1 MPNLPEILGCYQS
14 QKREKMGG
22 KGGSG
27 RDFTQRIDWL
37 ALRLDSARI
46 LIFPLDE
53 KHLPLPLQKI
63 VTPEEFLL
71 HFLPAPLLFTERLGP
86 ASVVLARLLRD
97 VGPGLDHKSL
107 PDAERALFVVVLAA
121 LAAAGLPD
129 SSEAALKVLTAA
141 GAGLSADAQKLTIN
155 AFGISLRKRGDFDTA
170 AAFYRKALELSP
182 GDERLMFNLARVLY
196 EKGDAP
202 GCSQLLEQALAADP
216 EFTEARSFLRYLKRR
231 APAPSDDEFPD
242 ITV

>member
-86 ASVVLARLLRD
+86 AAVVLARLLRD

-129 SSEAALKVLTAA
+129 SGEAALKVLTAA

-202 GCSQLLEQALAADP
+202 GCCQLLEEALAADP